1 MVPNLNRAYVYILSN
16 KSRTVLYIG
25 VTNDLE
31 VRVAQHKKGEGSVFT
46 RKYSVNELVYYEVY
60 NDIRVAIKRE
70 KQLKE
75 WKRSYK
81 DELIR
86 SMNADLVDLAHDWI

>member
-1 MVPNLNRAYVYILSN
+1 LSN

-31 VRVAQHKKGEGSVFT
+31 KRVAQHKRGEGSFFT
-46 RKYSVNELVYYEVY
+46 KKYSVNELVYYEVHTDF
-60 NDIRVAIKRE
+60 NVAIKRE

-86 SMNADLVDLAHDWI
+86 SMNYGMVNLSHDWDG